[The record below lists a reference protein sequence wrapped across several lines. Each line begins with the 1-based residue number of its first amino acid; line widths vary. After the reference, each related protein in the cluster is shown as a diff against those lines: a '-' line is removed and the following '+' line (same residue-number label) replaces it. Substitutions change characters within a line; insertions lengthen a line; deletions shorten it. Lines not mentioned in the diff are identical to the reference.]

1 MLFTGEKMH
10 ELSPQWLKRI
20 CSCAS
25 IKPVSVWQESI
36 WYITLWFRCMGG
48 LVLQKNLSRVPSGA
62 ICDKEDAQCWL
73 NWCVYS
79 GYFYPYAFR
88 FLSYTCYISIVSSF
102 ETSGFN
108 ITGSPLDDLCI
119 WLCNNQLTLSNHPTP
134 HEVIALFAII
144 PWVLGWNH
152 CVWVCTG
159 VYSCPAITPKPA
171 HPAIHHFPP
180 LLDATPCRF
189 TRDHKRTPSFW

>member
-108 ITGSPLDDLCI
+108 ITGSPLDDLFGYVI
-119 WLCNNQLTLSNHPTP
+119 INWPSPITP
-134 HEVIALFAII
+134 HHTKSLPCLQSYPGCLDEITVYGYVPACIPALQLLQNQPIQPSTTPPP
-144 PWVLGWNH
+144 PWRDSLS
-152 CVWVCTG
+152 
-159 VYSCPAITPKPA
+159 VYPRP
-171 HPAIHHFPP
+171 
-180 LLDATPCRF
+180 
-189 TRDHKRTPSFW
+189 